1 MEAAGSNPATPTIF
15 PTEIFRV
22 REEPLKRIF
31 EDDIMSKQPFN
42 AKQVSNDILKQI
54 MKRYTLDTKKVRKI
68 EKYLAKTEL
77 QNEKGLDE
85 YIDMILTEKVERK

>member
-1 MEAAGSNPATPTIF
+1 
-15 PTEIFRV
+15 
-22 REEPLKRIF
+22 
-31 EDDIMSKQPFN
+31 MSKKPFN

-54 MKRYTLDTKKVRKI
+54 MKRYALDAKKVRKI

-85 YIDMILTEKVERK
+85 YIDMILTEKANK

>member
-1 MEAAGSNPATPTIF
+1 MKTEKIEDGGI
-15 PTEIFRV
+15 EIFRV
-22 REEPLKRIF
+22 REEPLKKLF
-31 EDDIMSKQPFN
+31 YDDIMSKKPFN

-85 YIDMILTEKVERK
+85 YIDMILTEKANK